1 MNGVFYMK
9 KKNIF
14 VILFFSI
21 IIGNTY
27 ANDIL
32 DTITSLAKR
41 YEIQPSLVISII
53 TEASSDLF
61 SESRAARFFAQS
73 RDNGFPALGS
83 LWGDFSPVTRDEA
96 YSNEY
101 IRYWLLRYIGYL
113 HHPDFKFT
121 QWQIAAAFY
130 DSDGNILRGNIS
142 PTGRAFANRVI
153 NNISLYSSYDQ

>member
-1 MNGVFYMK
+1 VKGVFTVK
-9 KKNIF
+9 KMNIF
-14 VILFFSI
+14 TILFFSI

-32 DTITSLAKR
+32 DSITSLAKR
-41 YEIQPSLVISII
+41 YEIKPSLTISII
-53 TEASSDLF
+53 IEASSDLF

-83 LWGDFSPVTRDEA
+83 LWGDFSPVTRAEA

-101 IRYWLLRYIGYL
+101 IRYWLVRYISYL
-113 HHPDFKFT
+113 HNPNFEFT

-130 DSDGNILRGNIS
+130 DGDVYVLHGDIS
-142 PTGRAFANRVI
+142 STGRMFADRVI